1 MVASPNLVRNNFLFW
16 NYWRQRSKSAHLKLI
31 TDSDAYDE
39 QSKLVAHYAI
49 LTAINH
55 YFNFISTSVT
65 HIRTIYCSNANMK
78 YLATISLLLSA
89 HASAKEGHL
98 DLDLASKRSDQRAT
112 LQHRELGKS
121 KSSKNNSKKGGIFH
135 TSKASKSGGG
145 GAKSSK
151 GSANSNDKMAVKFD
165 RAETS
170 FPLILAE
177 NDFELDL
184 DLKKEEVIAV
194 NQQLRNNAGINTGG
208 LAAFTVTAMAF
219 FLN

>member
-1 MVASPNLVRNNFLFW
+1 
-16 NYWRQRSKSAHLKLI
+16 
-31 TDSDAYDE
+31 
-39 QSKLVAHYAI
+39 
-49 LTAINH
+49 
-55 YFNFISTSVT
+55 
-65 HIRTIYCSNANMK
+65 MK

-98 DLDLASKRSDQRAT
+98 DLDLASKRSDQKVT

-151 GSANSNDKMAVKFD
+151 GSANSNDKMAVD
-165 RAETS
+165 QRAETS
-170 FPLILAE
+170 FPELMPAE
-177 NDFELDL
+177 VDL
-184 DLKKEEVIAV
+184 DFGFQGKKEEVIAV
-194 NQQLRNNAGINTGG
+194 DQQLRNNAGINTGG
-208 LAAFTVTAMAF
+208 LAAFAVTAMAL

>member
-1 MVASPNLVRNNFLFW
+1 
-16 NYWRQRSKSAHLKLI
+16 
-31 TDSDAYDE
+31 
-39 QSKLVAHYAI
+39 
-49 LTAINH
+49 
-55 YFNFISTSVT
+55 
-65 HIRTIYCSNANMK
+65 MK
-78 YLATISLLLSA
+78 YLATISLLLLA

-151 GSANSNDKMAVKFD
+151 GSANSNDKMAVGFD

-170 FPLILAE
+170 FPELMPAE
-177 NDFELDL
+177 IDL
-184 DLKKEEVIAV
+184 DFGFQGKKEEVLALDT
-194 NQQLRNNAGINTGG
+194 QQLRNNAGINTGG

>member
-1 MVASPNLVRNNFLFW
+1 M
-16 NYWRQRSKSAHLKLI
+16 SAHLKLI

-39 QSKLVAHYAI
+39 QSKIITELVAHYAI

-65 HIRTIYCSNANMK
+65 HIHTIYCSNANMK

-145 GAKSSK
+145 GAAKSSK
-151 GSANSNDKMAVKFD
+151 GSANSNDKMAVDFD
-165 RAETS
+165 RTS
-170 FPLILAE
+170 DSSPLILAE

>member
-1 MVASPNLVRNNFLFW
+1 
-16 NYWRQRSKSAHLKLI
+16 
-31 TDSDAYDE
+31 
-39 QSKLVAHYAI
+39 
-49 LTAINH
+49 
-55 YFNFISTSVT
+55 
-65 HIRTIYCSNANMK
+65 MK
-78 YLATISLLLSA
+78 YLAISLLLSA

-98 DLDLASKRSDQRAT
+98 DLDLASKRSDQKVT

-151 GSANSNDKMAVKFD
+151 GSANSNDKMAVD
-165 RAETS
+165 QRAETS
-170 FPLILAE
+170 FPELMPAE
-177 NDFELDL
+177 VDL
-184 DLKKEEVIAV
+184 DFGFQGKKEEVLAL
-194 NQQLRNNAGINTGG
+194 NTQLRNNAGINTGG

>member
-1 MVASPNLVRNNFLFW
+1 
-16 NYWRQRSKSAHLKLI
+16 
-31 TDSDAYDE
+31 
-39 QSKLVAHYAI
+39 
-49 LTAINH
+49 
-55 YFNFISTSVT
+55 
-65 HIRTIYCSNANMK
+65 MK
-78 YLATISLLLSA
+78 YLASLLLSA

-98 DLDLASKRSDQRAT
+98 DLDLASKRSDQKVT

-151 GSANSNDKMAVKFD
+151 GSANSNDKMAVD
-165 RAETS
+165 QRAETS
-170 FPLILAE
+170 FPELMPAE
-177 NDFELDL
+177 VDL
-184 DLKKEEVIAV
+184 DFGFQGKKEEVLAL
-194 NQQLRNNAGINTGG
+194 NTQLRNNAGINTGG

>member
-1 MVASPNLVRNNFLFW
+1 
-16 NYWRQRSKSAHLKLI
+16 
-31 TDSDAYDE
+31 
-39 QSKLVAHYAI
+39 
-49 LTAINH
+49 
-55 YFNFISTSVT
+55 
-65 HIRTIYCSNANMK
+65 MK

-98 DLDLASKRSDQRAT
+98 DLDLASKRSDQKVT

-151 GSANSNDKMAVKFD
+151 GSANSNDKMAVEFD
-165 RAETS
+165 RIS
-170 FPLILAE
+170 DLILAE
-177 NDFELDL
+177 NEFDFDM
-184 DLKKEEVIAV
+184 KKEEVIAV
-194 NQQLRNNAGINTGG
+194 DQQLRNNAGINTGG
-208 LAAFTVTAMAF
+208 LAAFAVTAMAL

>member
-1 MVASPNLVRNNFLFW
+1 
-16 NYWRQRSKSAHLKLI
+16 
-31 TDSDAYDE
+31 
-39 QSKLVAHYAI
+39 
-49 LTAINH
+49 
-55 YFNFISTSVT
+55 
-65 HIRTIYCSNANMK
+65 MK

-98 DLDLASKRSDQRAT
+98 DLDLASKRSDQKVT

-151 GSANSNDKMAVKFD
+151 GSAKSSKGSANSNDKMAVEFNRKSD
-165 RAETS
+165 
-170 FPLILAE
+170 LILAE
-177 NDFELDL
+177 NGFDFDM
-184 DLKKEEVIAV
+184 KKEEVIAV
-194 NQQLRNNAGINTGG
+194 DQQLRNNAGINTGG
-208 LAAFTVTAMAF
+208 LAAFAVTAMAL